1 MAFTLFLFAFAF
13 VLLVNLIIT
22 GAEKEDLWSVFL
34 KVLMNHLQML
44 IVFSSFDI
52 DWPERVRKIFAFAL
66 PIEKITDTV
75 ISFDCFLDKRNVA

>member
-1 MAFTLFLFAFAF
+1 MFAVAA
-13 VLLVNLIIT
+13 VLLVNAVIT

-52 DWPERVRKIFAFAL
+52 DWP
-66 PIEKITDTV
+66 T
-75 ISFDCFLDKRNVA
+75 